1 MCNGRLDCIPEYST
15 CYDGDDCF
23 DGSDEDVK
31 MCENYTC
38 PEGYWTCLDKTCIVE
53 GLVCDNEMD
62 CPDGSDELNCERY
75 ACSEGYIKCAD
86 FKTCVAVRL
95 S

>member
-1 MCNGRLDCIPEYST
+1 M
-15 CYDGDDCF
+15 
-23 DGSDEDVK
+23 K

-86 FKTCVAVRL
+86 FKTCAAVRL